1 MCVWF
6 SLGVSHFPCSCGC
19 GQQSRF
25 RSVEPVIVMANTR
38 GGQDSVALMHYLAR
52 VKDECKPAIY
62 SAFISLMNA
71 YHGNM

>member
-1 MCVWF
+1 
-6 SLGVSHFPCSCGC
+6 
-19 GQQSRF
+19 
-25 RSVEPVIVMANTR
+25 MAARTG
-38 GGQDSVALMHYLAR
+38 GGQESVALMNYLAR